1 MNDQPVSWYASKT
14 IWASI
19 LTPVWPAIAVLAT
32 QFHLVLPDEQVVVVD
47 LAAVGSIV
55 SAAVAIYGRVMASR
69 PIAKPSTPMVK

>member
-1 MNDQPVSWYASKT
+1 MNDAPAPWYASKT
-14 IWASI
+14 IWASL
-19 LTPVWPAIAVLAT
+19 LTPAWPALAILAT
-32 QFHLVLPDEQVVVVD
+32 QFQLVMPDEQVVVVD